1 MLFRSVGGVG
11 APIGRAP
18 VSACSG
24 RRRRGRRYGP
34 EEEERRQNLEKR
46 REQYYGQTTSTPHKR
61 RPNIFIFKQED
72 LDNEDIILAVESTP
86 TAHRSR
92 KSLDHI
98 CHISIGDEA
107 DSTPASEAENNGN
120 SNKIVF

>member
-1 MLFRSVGGVG
+1 M
-11 APIGRAP
+11 A
-18 VSACSG
+18 
-24 RRRRGRRYGP
+24 
-34 EEEERRQNLEKR
+34 EEEEHRQRLLNRRIG
-46 REQYYGQTTSTPHKR
+46 YYGKTTSAPYKPH
-61 RPNIFIFKQED
+61 PNIFIFKQED

-98 CHISIGDEA
+98 CHISVGDEA